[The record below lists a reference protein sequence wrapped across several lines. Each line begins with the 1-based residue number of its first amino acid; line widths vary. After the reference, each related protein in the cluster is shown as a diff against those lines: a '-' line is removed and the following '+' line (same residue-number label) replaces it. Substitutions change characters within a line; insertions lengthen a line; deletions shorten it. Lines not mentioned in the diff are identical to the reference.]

1 MRFIFYSHDGLG
13 LGHTRRN
20 LALADAVTEL
30 HPEAAVLMATG
41 VESIRHLG
49 IPRGVGVLSL
59 PGLRKLGNE
68 VYAGRD
74 LPISLADHIVVRSAL
89 LKAAVESFRPDV
101 LLADKH
107 PFGVGDELVPAL
119 EVVRGNG
126 GRTVLGLRDILDNR
140 ETVIKEWAR
149 QDLANRIPQ
158 YYDRVLVYG
167 KRSVFDLIAAY
178 EFPPSLAER
187 TVFCGYVV
195 NRTRREWRAADAM
208 PELSR
213 RRPTVLATAGG
224 GQDGIDLIRCFL
236 TATAGAEWDAIVVT
250 GPQISEC
257 DRKTLR
263 AHADDVGVT
272 FRRFVPCLFQWFEKV
287 DAIVCMGGYN
297 TTLEA
302 LASGTPT
309 VCVPRFVPRIEQ
321 LLRARAF
328 ARLGLLRLL
337 EPDRLEPLAL
347 RGEIQ
352 AALGCSRERE
362 ELKRRARAA
371 LGFDGAQNGA
381 VQLTELA
388 AEAASALHGSGAPA
402 SSLRPGAA

>member
-1 MRFIFYSHDGLG
+1 MRFIFYSHDGVG
-13 LGHTRRN
+13 LGHARRN
-20 LALADAVTEL
+20 LALADAVMEL
-30 HPEAAVLMATG
+30 HPEAAVLIATG

-49 IPRGVGVLSL
+49 IPRGVGVLTL
-59 PGLRKLGNE
+59 PRLRKLSNE
-68 VYAGRD
+68 VYTGRD
-74 LPISLADHIVVRSAL
+74 LSISLADHVAVRSAL

-107 PFGVGDELVPAL
+107 PFGVGEELVPAL
-119 EVVRGNG
+119 EVVRANG
-126 GRTVLGLRDILDNR
+126 GRTVLGLRDILDTR
-140 ETVIKEWAR
+140 ETVLREWAR
-149 QDLANRIPQ
+149 RDLANRIPQ

-167 KRSVFDLIAAY
+167 KCSVFDPIAAY

-208 PELSR
+208 PELSG
-213 RRPTVLATAGG
+213 RRPAILATAGG

-236 TATAGAEWDAIVVT
+236 TAAAGAGWDAIVVT
-250 GPQISEC
+250 GPQTSEH

-272 FRRFVPCLFQWFEKV
+272 FRSFVPCLFRWFERV
-287 DAIVCMGGYN
+287 DAIVSMGGYN
-297 TTLEA
+297 TMVEA

-309 VCVPRFVPRIEQ
+309 VCVPRVAPRMEQ

-328 ARLGLLRLL
+328 ARLGLLQLL
-337 EPDRLEPLAL
+337 DPGRLEPLAL
-347 RGEIQ
+347 REEIQ
-352 AALGCSRERE
+352 AALECSRERE
-362 ELKRRARAA
+362 ELKRRAQAA
-371 LGFDGAQNGA
+371 LGFDGAENGA

-388 AEAASALHGSGAPA
+388 AEAASSLRGSGASA